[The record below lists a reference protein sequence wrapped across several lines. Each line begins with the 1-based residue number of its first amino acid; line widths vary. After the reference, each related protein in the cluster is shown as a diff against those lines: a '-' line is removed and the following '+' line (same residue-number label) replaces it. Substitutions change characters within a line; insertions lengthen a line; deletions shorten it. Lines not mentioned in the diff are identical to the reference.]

1 MAEGAGARTLG
12 GSHAEIGKTIR
23 LIIASPVHLVGDALA
38 ATLRCRADI
47 IVVDVIDLN
56 PHGIR
61 QIADAQPDVILVD
74 LGQTNPVAAARAIKA
89 VCLRARLVAFA
100 LDETDDHVFACA
112 TAGFCGYV
120 ARESGAD
127 ELHRALVDAVAGR
140 GHCNPHI
147 AAAIFARHARLQP
160 EFDLQA
166 PLPNLSSRESEIL
179 VLVGRGR
186 SNKEI
191 ARQLAISVATV
202 KNHMH
207 SILQKL
213 QVNRAAR
220 PPPDCA
226 GRAPLKPIC

>member
-1 MAEGAGARTLG
+1 M
-12 GSHAEIGKTIR
+12 
-23 LIIASPVHLVGDALA
+23 
-38 ATLRCRADI
+38 
-47 IVVDVIDLN
+47 
-56 PHGIR
+56 
-61 QIADAQPDVILVD
+61 
-74 LGQTNPVAAARAIKA
+74 
-89 VCLRARLVAFA
+89 
-100 LDETDDHVFACA
+100 
-112 TAGFCGYV
+112 
-120 ARESGAD
+120 
-127 ELHRALVDAVAGR
+127 
-140 GHCNPHI
+140 
-147 AAAIFARHARLQP
+147 QP

-191 ARQLAISVATV
+191 ARQLAISVAMV

-226 GRAPLKPIC
+226 GRTPLKPIC